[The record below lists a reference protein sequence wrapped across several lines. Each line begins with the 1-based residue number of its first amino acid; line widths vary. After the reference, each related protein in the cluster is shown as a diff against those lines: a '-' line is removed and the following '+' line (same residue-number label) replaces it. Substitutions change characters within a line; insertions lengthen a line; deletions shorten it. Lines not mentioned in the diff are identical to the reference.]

1 MLGERAEPPPAS
13 AGKRKR
19 GQPRR
24 RSPCRSPGPGP
35 AGLWQ
40 WRAGPGGVPAV
51 PVASGRSIPVL
62 GLGNSY
68 RGGYSHALQGCG
80 IRHIDTAKRYGCES
94 LLQRAIRDSGVKED
108 LWITTKLWPTDYG
121 CENTKKA
128 CLESCERLGVEYL
141 DLYLIHWPDA
151 QVPGKSNEVQAET
164 WRAMEELHEKGL
176 CKSISVSNFLISHL
190 EQLKEDC
197 VITPH
202 VNQVEYHPFQRPQEL
217 VDYCRSRDI
226 VFEGY
231 CPLAKGE
238 ALTHPIVI
246 ELAKKYGRTPA
257 QICIR
262 WSIQNGIVTI
272 PKSTKAE
279 RIEEN
284 CKVFDFTI
292 AEDVEILNGMHD
304 GRHVSW
310 DQSFIV

>member
-1 MLGERAEPPPAS
+1 TS
-13 AGKRKR
+13 H
-19 GQPRR
+19 Q
-24 RSPCRSPGPGP
+24 
-35 AGLWQ
+35 
-40 WRAGPGGVPAV
+40 
-51 PVASGRSIPVL
+51 
-62 GLGNSY
+62 
-68 RGGYSHALQGCG
+68 GGYSHDAVVHALQKCG

-94 LLQRAIRDSGVKED
+94 LLQKAIKESGVKRED
-108 LWITTKLWPTDYG
+108 LWITTKLWHSDYG
-121 CENTKKA
+121 YENTEKA

-151 QVPGKSNEVQAET
+151 HVPGKSNREVRAET
-164 WRAMEELHEKGL
+164 WRAMEELYEKGL
-176 CKSISVSNFLISHL
+176 CRSIGVSNFLISHL

-238 ALTHPIVI
+238 ALTHPSVI
-246 ELAKKYGRTPA
+246 QLAKKYGRTPA

-279 RIEEN
+279 RIQEN

-292 AEDVEILNGMHD
+292 AEDDVDILNGMHD

-310 DQSFIV
+310 DPSLIV

>member
-1 MLGERAEPPPAS
+1 
-13 AGKRKR
+13 
-19 GQPRR
+19 
-24 RSPCRSPGPGP
+24 
-35 AGLWQ
+35 
-40 WRAGPGGVPAV
+40 
-51 PVASGRSIPVL
+51 
-62 GLGNSY
+62 
-68 RGGYSHALQGCG
+68 
-80 IRHIDTAKRYGCES
+80 
-94 LLQRAIRDSGVKED
+94 
-108 LWITTKLWPTDYG
+108 
-121 CENTKKA
+121 
-128 CLESCERLGVEYL
+128 
-141 DLYLIHWPDA
+141 
-151 QVPGKSNEVQAET
+151 
-164 WRAMEELHEKGL
+164 GL
-176 CKSISVSNFLISHL
+176 CKSIGVSNFLISHL

-238 ALTHPIVI
+238 ALTHPAII
-246 ELAKKYGRTPA
+246 QLAKKYGRTPA

-292 AEDVEILNGMHD
+292 AEDDVEILNGMHD

-310 DQSFIV
+310 DPTCIV

>member
-1 MLGERAEPPPAS
+1 MAS
-13 AGKRKR
+13 AG
-19 GQPRR
+19 
-24 RSPCRSPGPGP
+24 SP
-35 AGLWQ
+35 
-40 WRAGPGGVPAV
+40 GPGGVPAV
-51 PVASGRSIPVL
+51 PVASGHSIPVL
-62 GLGNSY
+62 GLGTSHH
-68 RGGYSHALQGCG
+68 GGYSHGAVVHALQKCG

-94 LLQRAIRDSGVKED
+94 LLQRAIRESGVKRED
-108 LWITTKLWPTDYG
+108 LWITTKLWHSDYG
-121 CENTKKA
+121 YENTKKA

-141 DLYLIHWPDA
+141 G
-151 QVPGKSNEVQAET
+151 V
-164 WRAMEELHEKGL
+164 
-176 CKSISVSNFLISHL
+176 CKSIGVSNFLISHL

-238 ALTHPIVI
+238 ALTHPAVI
-246 ELAKKYGRTPA
+246 QLAKKYSRTPA

-292 AEDVEILNGMHD
+292 AEDDVEILNGMHD

-310 DQSFIV
+310 DPTSIV